1 MAFIKLLDIPG
12 LSFNL
17 FHSVLQSYIFFVFQN
32 ELEIKLLGNNEGQK
46 VDQFL
51 ELFIVQVGRICYCFG
66 LYSCSHLTIQTE
78 INFLIII

>member
-1 MAFIKLLDIPG
+1 MAFIKLMDIPG

-17 FHSVLQSYIFFVFQN
+17 FHSVLQSYISFVFQN

-51 ELFIVQVGRICYCFG
+51 ELFIVQVGRMLLFW
-66 LYSCSHLTIQTE
+66 
-78 INFLIII
+78 LIFMFPPDNTN

>member
-1 MAFIKLLDIPG
+1 MAFIKLMDIPG

-51 ELFIVQVGRICYCFG
+51 VLFIVQVGRMLLFC
-66 LYSCSHLTIQTE
+66 
-78 INFLIII
+78 LIFMFPPDNTN